1 MANAGLTPFGQEARM
16 SASVL
21 FHFPFD
27 PGSRTARLALGE
39 ARVEFTE
46 TLVRPWE
53 IDCPVGDLN
62 PSGMPP
68 VLQTMQDGR
77 ALTLCEPAAILG
89 WLEDRSTEPFLMP
102 VDPAERAETRRL
114 IAWFD
119 RRFNDE
125 VNAVLLHERMEKPLL
140 RLGPPEAR
148 ALRAGRDA
156 LKAHLALLEGL
167 LANHDALAGRRLSQ
181 ADMVAAAHLSVLDY
195 FGEISWATYPG
206 LRTWYMKL
214 KSRPCFRPLL
224 TDRFPGV
231 AASGH
236 YADLDF

>member
-1 MANAGLTPFGQEARM
+1 MM
-16 SASVL
+16 SACVL
-21 FHFPFD
+21 YHFAFD

-39 ARVEFTE
+39 ARVEFAE
-46 TLVRPWE
+46 TVVRPWE
-53 IDCPVGDLN
+53 DGCPVAALN

-68 VLQTMQDGR
+68 VLQVTEAGR

-89 WLEDRSTEPFLMP
+89 WLEDRSKEPFLMP

-114 IAWFD
+114 TAWFD

-148 ALRAGRDA
+148 ALRAGREA
-156 LKAHLALLEGL
+156 LKAHLTMLEGL
-167 LANHDALAGRRLSQ
+167 LATRDALAGRRISR

-195 FGEISWATYPG
+195 FGEVGWAAYPG
-206 LRTWYMKL
+206 LKTWYMKL

-224 TDRFPGV
+224 GDRFPGV
-231 AASGH
+231 QPSAWYH
-236 YADLDF
+236 DLDF

>member
-1 MANAGLTPFGQEARM
+1 M
-16 SASVL
+16 SACVL
-21 FHFPFD
+21 YHFPFD

-39 ARVEFTE
+39 ARVEFAE
-46 TLVRPWE
+46 TVVRPWE
-53 IDCPVGDLN
+53 DGCPVATLN

-68 VLQTMQDGR
+68 VLQVVEAGR

-89 WLEDRSTEPFLMP
+89 WLEDRSKEPFLMP
-102 VDPAERAETRRL
+102 ADAAERAETRRL
-114 IAWFD
+114 TAWFD

-148 ALRAGRDA
+148 ALRAGREA
-156 LKAHLALLEGL
+156 LKAHLTMLEGL
-167 LANHDALAGRRLSQ
+167 LATRDALTGRRITR

-195 FGEISWATYPG
+195 FGEVAWAAYPA
-206 LRTWYMKL
+206 LKTWYMKL

-224 TDRFPGV
+224 ADRFPGV
-231 AASGH
+231 QPAAWYH
-236 YADLDF
+236 DLDF

>member
-1 MANAGLTPFGQEARM
+1 M
-16 SASVL
+16 SAVL
-21 FHFPFD
+21 YHFPFD

-39 ARVEFTE
+39 ARVEFTD

-53 IDCPVGDLN
+53 DGCPVATLN

-68 VLQTMQDGR
+68 VLQVNEAGR

-89 WLEDRSTEPFLMP
+89 WLEDRSKEPFLMP
-102 VDPAERAETRRL
+102 ADAAERAETRRL
-114 IAWFD
+114 VGWFD

-125 VNAVLLHERMEKPLL
+125 VDAVLLHERMEKPLL

-148 ALRAGRDA
+148 ALRAGREA
-156 LKAHLALLEGL
+156 LKAHLGMMEGL
-167 LANHDALAGRRLSQ
+167 LATRDALAGRRLTQ

-195 FGEISWATYPG
+195 FGEVAWATYPAVK
-206 LRTWYMKL
+206 TWYMKL

-224 TDRFPGV
+224 ADRFPGV
-231 AASGH
+231 QPSAWYH
-236 YADLDF
+236 DLDF

>member
-1 MANAGLTPFGQEARM
+1 M
-16 SASVL
+16 SACVL
-21 FHFPFD
+21 YHFPFD

-39 ARVEFTE
+39 ARVEFADTV
-46 TLVRPWE
+46 VRPWE
-53 IDCPVGDLN
+53 DGCPVATLN

-68 VLQTMQDGR
+68 VLQVVEAGR

-89 WLEDRSTEPFLMP
+89 WLEDRSREPFLMP
-102 VDPAERAETRRL
+102 ADPVERAETRRL
-114 IAWFD
+114 TAWFD

-148 ALRAGRDA
+148 ALRAGREA
-156 LKAHLALLEGL
+156 LKAHLTMLEGL
-167 LANHDALAGRRLSQ
+167 LATRDALAGRRITR
-181 ADMVAAAHLSVLDY
+181 ADVVAAAHLSVLDY
-195 FGEISWATYPG
+195 FGEVAWAAYPG
-206 LRTWYMKL
+206 LKTWYMKL

-231 AASGH
+231 QPAVW
-236 YADLDF
+236 YNDLDF